1 MTYKITSRLSTWI
14 QIDGGVTLQHGD
26 SVVIPIVSDD
36 LKRLERLGAVT
47 IDEVAVAGDAL
58 APPAAPK
65 GKSTKLENPTV
76 SE

>member
-1 MTYKITSRLSTWI
+1 MAYKITNRLSTWI
-14 QIDGGVTLQHGD
+14 QIDGGETLQHGD
-26 SVVIPIVSDD
+26 SVLISEASED

-47 IDEVAVAGDAL
+47 IDEVAVAGEAV

-65 GKSTKLENPTV
+65 GKSKTEIPTV

>member
-1 MTYKITSRLSTWI
+1 MPYRITSRLSTWI

-26 SVVIPIVSDD
+26 TALVSEVSDD
-36 LKRLERLGAVT
+36 LKRLERLGAVL
-47 IDEVAVAGDAL
+47 IDEVSVAGDAV

-65 GKSTKLENPTV
+65 STKSEKSVV